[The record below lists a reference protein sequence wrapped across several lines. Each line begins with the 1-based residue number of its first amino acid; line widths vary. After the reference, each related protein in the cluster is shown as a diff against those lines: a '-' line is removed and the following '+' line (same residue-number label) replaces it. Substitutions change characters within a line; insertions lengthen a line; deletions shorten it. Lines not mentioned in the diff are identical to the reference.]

1 MLHAG
6 AALVSSANPGCTLRL
21 SAELASRGQT
31 IATAHIAEVLDASIR
46 GVRLRS

>member
-1 MLHAG
+1 VLHAG